1 MSEKQD
7 EYIEKELKDLI
18 KNYNEEL
25 KQLELQ
31 AINSLNSLKEKYT
44 SALELLKSKTKD
56 QPSSLN
62 LSLIRE
68 KREHI
73 IDVNKIFLKFFEE
86 FDKKEGTKNE
96 MFSEKDS
103 NEVFNFNYLNEFL
116 QNDNDLENHKDFPDL
131 IESSSIKNETILYC
145 SYHRDRKAEWK
156 CRGHCD
162 KKFCMFCFN
171 KFGFSSKHGI
181 LIKLEKN
188 EK

>member
-7 EYIEKELKDLI
+7 EYIEELKDLI

-31 AINSLNSLKEKYT
+31 TINSLNSLKEKYT

-73 IDVNKIFLKFFEE
+73 IDFLK
-86 FDKKEGTKNE
+86 
-96 MFSEKDS
+96 
-103 NEVFNFNYLNEFL
+103 
-116 QNDNDLENHKDFPDL
+116 
-131 IESSSIKNETILYC
+131 SSIKKKEQ
-145 SYHRDRKAEWK
+145 KMK
-156 CRGHCD
+156 CFQ
-162 KKFCMFCFN
+162 KKIQM
-171 KFGFSSKHGI
+171 KYLI
-181 LIKLEKN
+181 LII
-188 EK
+188 